1 MKPNIILP
9 IRQLTATRK
18 ALLAVAAVLVAAYA
32 CCLPR
37 QLFSVPYSTVVAD
50 RNGELLGARI
60 ASDGQW
66 RFPPRGTVPEKM
78 KHCLTT
84 FEDRYFYRHWGVN
97 PLATARAAWQN
108 LRQRRVVS
116 GGSTLTMQTIR
127 LARKKPRTLGE
138 KIIEMILA
146 TRLEFRASKEEIL
159 AMYVSHA
166 PFGGNVVGL
175 DAAAWRYFGHSAEE
189 LSWAE
194 AATLAV
200 LPNAPS
206 VMHLSKARERL
217 QKKRDRLLKQL
228 HEAEVIDSS
237 AYELALS
244 EPLPEAPHALPQI
257 APHLV
262 GRFYQWRNGKRSV
275 STVDKGLQTRVEAL
289 AARWNREFARS
300 DIRDLAIL
308 VVDIR
313 SNQVVAYCGNA
324 RYEEAQAGSQV
335 DIIRSPRSTG
345 SILKPLL
352 YYAMLHEGSLLPDM
366 LLPDI
371 PVNINGFT
379 PQNFNRQFEGA
390 VPASEA
396 LARSLNIPAVT
407 MLQRY
412 GVPKFHH
419 FLRQAG
425 FKTLNRP
432 ASHYGLSLILG
443 GAEAT
448 LWDVTCA
455 YANMGRS
462 LLRLPQGECGLLM
475 PAGKGGGENPLPDA
489 GAAAGRTGD
498 VPLRET
504 ASSDDA
510 FSRKTD
516 SSDDALSRETDSSDA
531 PLQLPADLFEPGGV
545 WQTFSALTEVNR
557 PEEID
562 WRAIPSMHPVAWKTG
577 TSYGFRDAWAVG
589 VTPRYAVGVWVG
601 NATGEGKPGLV
612 GAQTAGPVLFDVFG
626 LLPASRW
633 FPRPEG
639 VFVEAEICRRSGHL
653 KGRFCEESDTL
664 LILPAGLRTEACPYH
679 RPVTLSADGT
689 ERIYEGC
696 AASEP
701 VVRRSW
707 FSLPPVWEWYYRQH
721 HPEYRPLPPFRPGC
735 GEDALTP
742 MQFIYPTSGA
752 RLVLPRQMDGSWGVV
767 TVELA
772 HSHPAATV
780 YWHLD
785 NSYLTQTQDFHKL
798 PLRPAPGR
806 HVLTA
811 VDDAGNTVSIAF
823 FVEE

>member
-1 MKPNIILP
+1 MRPSIIRH

-37 QLFSVPYSTVVAD
+37 QLFHVPYSTAVAD

-84 FEDRYFYRHWGVN
+84 FEDRHFYRHWGVN

-108 LRQRRVVS
+108 LRQGRVVS

-127 LARKKPRTLGE
+127 LARKEPRTLGE
-138 KIIEMILA
+138 KVIEMILA

-159 AMYVSHA
+159 SMYVSHA

-206 VMHLSKARERL
+206 VMHLSKARDKL
-217 QKKRDRLLKQL
+217 LKKRDRLLKQL
-228 HEAEVIDSS
+228 HEAGKLDSS

-262 GRFYQWRNGKRSV
+262 SRFYRLRNGKRSV

-300 DIRDLAIL
+300 DIRHLAIL

-324 RYEEAQAGSQV
+324 RYEDAQAGSQV
-335 DIIRSPRSTG
+335 DIIQAPRSTG

-425 FKTLNRP
+425 FKTINRP

-475 PAGKGGGENPLPDA
+475 PGE
-489 GAAAGRTGD
+489 GE
-498 VPLRET
+498 ET
-504 ASSDDA
+504 ASSD
-510 FSRKTD
+510 S
-516 SSDDALSRETDSSDA
+516 
-531 PLQLPADLFEPGGV
+531 PLQVPTDLFQPGGV

-562 WRAIPSMHPVAWKTG
+562 WKSIPSMHPVAWKTG

-639 VFVEAEICRRSGHL
+639 VCVEAEICRRSGHL

-664 LILPAGLRTEACPYH
+664 LILPA
-679 RPVTLSADGT
+679 
-689 ERIYEGC
+689 
-696 AASEP
+696 
-701 VVRRSW
+701 
-707 FSLPPVWEWYYRQH
+707 
-721 HPEYRPLPPFRPGC
+721 
-735 GEDALTP
+735 
-742 MQFIYPTSGA
+742 
-752 RLVLPRQMDGSWGVV
+752 
-767 TVELA
+767 
-772 HSHPAATV
+772 
-780 YWHLD
+780 
-785 NSYLTQTQDFHKL
+785 
-798 PLRPAPGR
+798 
-806 HVLTA
+806 
-811 VDDAGNTVSIAF
+811 
-823 FVEE
+823 

>member
-1 MKPNIILP
+1 M
-9 IRQLTATRK
+9 
-18 ALLAVAAVLVAAYA
+18 AAVLVAAYA

-37 QLFSVPYSTVVAD
+37 QLFHVPYSTVVAD

-84 FEDRYFYRHWGVN
+84 FEDRHFYLHWGVD

-108 LRQRRVVS
+108 LRQGRVVS

-127 LARKKPRTLGE
+127 LARKEPRTLGE
-138 KIIEMILA
+138 KMIEMILA

-159 AMYVSHA
+159 SMYVSHA

-206 VMHLSKARERL
+206 VMHLSKARDKL
-217 QKKRDRLLKQL
+217 LKKRDRLLKQL
-228 HEAEVIDSS
+228 HEAGKLDNS

-262 GRFYQWRNGKRSV
+262 SRFYRLRNGKRSV

-300 DIRDLAIL
+300 DIRHLAIL

-313 SNQVVAYCGNA
+313 SNKVVAYCGNA
-324 RYEEAQAGSQV
+324 RYEDAQAGSQV
-335 DIIRSPRSTG
+335 DIIQAPRSTG

-352 YYAMLHEGSLLPDM
+352 YYTMLHEGSLLPDM

-425 FKTLNRP
+425 FKTINRP

-475 PAGKGGGENPLPDA
+475 PGE
-489 GAAAGRTGD
+489 G
-498 VPLRET
+498 EKT
-504 ASSDDA
+504 A
-510 FSRKTD
+510 
-516 SSDDALSRETDSSDA
+516 SSDDALSRETTSSNA
-531 PLQLPADLFEPGGV
+531 PLQISDELFQPGGV

-562 WRAIPSMHPVAWKTG
+562 WKSIPSMHPVAWKTG

-633 FPRPEG
+633 FRRPEG

-664 LILPAGLRTEACPYH
+664 LVLPAGLRTEACPYH
-679 RPVTLSADGT
+679 RAVTLSADET

-752 RLVLPRQMDGSWGVV
+752 RIVLPRQMDGSRGVV

-785 NSYLTQTQDFHKL
+785 NGYLMQTQDFHKL
-798 PLRPAPGR
+798 SLQPDPGR